1 MTKKIIYIFIN
12 IAAIYILCNI
22 SFSQG
27 KLKEREGKSCI
38 DPITLEKYERTLNIA
53 ELVCVGVQSSKREE
67 LNNCQEE
74 ISKWKNNYSW
84 LKRQQVVSTTT
95 AIN

>member
-1 MTKKIIYIFIN
+1 MTKKIIYIICN
-12 IAAIYILCNI
+12 IAAIYILCQV
-22 SFSQG
+22 SFLRG
-27 KLKEREGKSCI
+27 ALKEREGKSCI
-38 DPITLEKYERTLNIA
+38 SPIELEKYERTLNIA

-74 ISKWKNNYSW
+74 ITKCKNNYSW
-84 LKRQQVVSTTT
+84 LKKQQVVSTTT